1 MREVVLDSSVI
12 LKWFTTVEEE
22 HQEEARAFQAAFA
35 DGRLRVVAPSVVM
48 LELLNAAARGW
59 RWTAEQLAEMAGDLA
74 TLRFDLVDPPLVD
87 VARWAAEGLSAYD
100 AAFVAVAE
108 AMGAELVT
116 ADRRIV
122 RLAPHIARSLADA
135 A

>member
-12 LKWFTTVEEE
+12 LKWFTEGEE
-22 HQEEARAFQAAFA
+22 HQERARAFQTAFEE
-35 DGRLRVVAPSVVM
+35 GRLRVIAPRLVM

-59 RWTAEQLAEMAGDLA
+59 RWTGEQLADFADGLGR
-74 TLRFDLVDPPLVD
+74 LRFEFIDPSLAD
-87 VARWAAEGLSAYD
+87 IARWAGQGLSAYD

-108 AMGAELVT
+108 TAGVELVT
-116 ADRRIV
+116 ADRRIAH
-122 RLAPHIARSLADA
+122 LAPEIACSLAEA